1 MKKENIFIIT
11 RAMYPNLAPR
21 AHRATELAKEL
32 ARQGHNVTIAAVLG
46 KYDYSEFEKQYNIKV
61 ENLGVSKYEWIT
73 SDRDNRN
80 ISLWRKGIIYF
91 LRKWF
96 LFPDIKISFRVA
108 KYLKNKNNIDK
119 LITIAIPYSIHFG
132 ATYAKTHHKNLLNTK
147 WISDCGDPFFYSKI
161 AFYFK
166 KLESRWKQTT
176 DYITIPTEK
185 IKKFFGKEYE
195 KKIHI
200 IPQGFS
206 FDSRRAKYQKN
217 DIVTF
222 AYSGMVYPKARDPR
236 EFLKFLK
243 SFDKDFKF
251 VVYTNKPQLFQPF
264 YQDLGEKL
272 EMRNYVEHDE
282 LIYQLSK
289 MDFLINISHKDA
301 SPSKMIDYM
310 LADRPI
316 LEIDSTFNQKEQF
329 IQFYNGDYTNKKILS
344 NFDDYKIENV
354 AKKFIEL

>member
-1 MKKENIFIIT
+1 MAKEKILIVSGVI
-11 RAMYPNLAPR
+11 YPRLSPR

-32 ARQGHNVTIAAVLG
+32 SRQGHDVTLVAQLG
-46 KYDYSEFEKQYNIKV
+46 KYDYKEFEKKYNIKV
-61 ENLGVSKYEWIT
+61 EDIGSSKFVWVL
-73 SDRDNRN
+73 SDRENRKLP
-80 ISLWRKGIIYF
+80 LWRKGVIF
-91 LRKWF
+91 LLRKLF
-96 LFPDIKISFRVA
+96 EFPDITIAFRVA
-108 KYLKNKNNIDK
+108 KYLKRKESFDRV
-119 LITIAIPYSIHFG
+119 ITLAIPYSVHFG
-132 ATYAKTHHKNLLNTK
+132 MSYAKRHYSQFENTK

-166 KLESRWKQTT
+166 KVESRWKQTT

-206 FDSRRAKYQKN
+206 FDSKRSKYQKN

-272 EMRNYVEHDE
+272 EMRDYVEHDE

-289 MDFLINISHKDA
+289 MDFLVNISHKDA

-354 AKKFIEL
+354 AKKFLEL